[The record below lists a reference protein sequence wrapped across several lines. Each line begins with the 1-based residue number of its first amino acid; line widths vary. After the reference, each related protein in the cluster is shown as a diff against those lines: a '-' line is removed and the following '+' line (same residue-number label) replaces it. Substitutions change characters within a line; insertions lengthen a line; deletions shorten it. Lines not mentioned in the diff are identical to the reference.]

1 MTDNFSLPFCQMK
14 LQLLFNMEGGEEV
27 KNSIVNVMF
36 KAAVA
41 DVRAGQTH
49 WLDLVALIGQEAVQ
63 QVRFI
68 RFAAY

>member
-1 MTDNFSLPFCQMK
+1 MADDFSLPFCQLK

-27 KNSIVNVMF
+27 RNGIVDVMF

-49 WLDLVALIGQEAVQ
+49 WLDLVALMSQDAVQ
-63 QVRFI
+63 QVSKSVV
-68 RFAAY
+68 